1 VSPSQ
6 PLPVILLWH
15 MHQPQYKDALTG
27 QYALPWTYLHAI
39 KDYTDMAA
47 HLEANREARAVVN
60 FTPLLIEQVEELAR
74 RIAGHFDSGSPLP
87 DPVLGLL
94 GPGPVPTEPAARL
107 ELLRACLKA
116 QRKQMIERFGPYLE
130 LATIAETLGTPE
142 RVAYASDQF
151 IHDLAVWYHL
161 AWLGETVRRADPL
174 VARLTERGRDFS
186 APQRRELLRLIAEL
200 IAQVIPRYRQLAER
214 GQIELSV
221 TPYGHPII
229 PLLLDFQCARD
240 AVPAMTLPHHARYPG
255 GAARATWHIEE
266 ALRVFTRAFGIR
278 PAGCWPAE
286 GAISAGTLELLA
298 SVGGFR
304 WAASSAGVLRLSLA
318 QTDAEA
324 ATDPLAYNRS
334 YRLGG
339 TGMSCFFRDDGL
351 SDLIGFT
358 YATWHGDDAAA
369 NLVSQLNQ
377 LAREYHDGNHAVLI
391 ALDGENAWEHYPFNG
406 YYFLRALYSQL
417 AKHPH
422 LRLTTLSECLERGIQ
437 PAPLPRL
444 CAGSWVHGTLATWI
458 GEPAKNRAWDL
469 LCDAK
474 EAYDRMTRE
483 MDPAQRAAAMRQLA
497 LCESS
502 DWFWWFG
509 DYNPADA
516 VSQFDRLYRR
526 QLVTLYRRLNL
537 APPGDL
543 ALPIAA
549 GSGAPEHGGV
559 MRRAHAS

>member
-1 VSPSQ
+1 MTTAQ
-6 PLPVILLWH
+6 RLPVILLWH
-15 MHQPQYKDALTG
+15 MHQPQYRDALSG
-27 QYALPWTYLHAI
+27 QYTLPWTYLHAI

-47 HLEANREARAVVN
+47 HLEGNAEARCVVN
-60 FTPLLIEQVEELAR
+60 FTPLLIEQLEEIGG
-74 RIAGHFDSGSPLP
+74 RIAAHLESGSELP
-87 DPVLGLL
+87 DPILALL
-94 GPGPVPTEPAARL
+94 GPESVPTEPATRL
-107 ELLRACLKA
+107 ELLRGCLRA

-142 RVAYASDQF
+142 RVSYASDQF

-161 AWLGETVRRADPL
+161 AWVGETVRRTDPL
-174 VARLTERGRDFS
+174 IARLTERGGDYT
-186 APQRRELLRLIAEL
+186 AAERRALLEL
-200 IAQVIPRYRQLAER
+200 IGELVTRIIPRYRALAER
-214 GQIELSV
+214 GQCELSV

-240 AVPAMTLPHHARYPG
+240 AVPEMTLPAHAAYPG

-266 ALRVFTRAFGIR
+266 AVRVFTRAFGAA

-286 GAISAGTLELLA
+286 GAISGATLELLA
-298 SVGGFR
+298 SQGRFR
-304 WAASSAGVLRLSLA
+304 WAASSAGVLRASLA
-318 QTDAEA
+318 LTDSA
-324 ATDPLAYNRS
+324 AAQDPQAYNRP

-339 TGMSCFFRDDGL
+339 TGMSCFFRDDAL

-369 NLVSQLNQ
+369 NLCNELQQ
-377 LAREYHDGNHAVLI
+377 LAADYEEGNHAVLI

-406 YYFLRALYSQL
+406 YYFLRALYAQL
-417 AKHPH
+417 ANHPR
-422 LRLTTLSECLERGIQ
+422 LELTTLSACLARGIQ
-437 PAPLPRL
+437 PAPLPRV

-458 GEPAKNRAWDL
+458 GDPAKNSAWDL

-474 EAYDRMTRE
+474 EAYDRSLRE
-483 MDPAQRAAAMRQLA
+483 MSDPAQRAAAGRQLA
-497 LCESS
+497 LCEGS

-509 DYNPADA
+509 DYNPADT

-526 QLVTLYRRLNL
+526 QLLALYRRLDLN
-537 APPGDL
+537 PPATL

-549 GSGAPEHGGV
+549 GSGTPEHGGV
-559 MRRAHAS
+559 MRRASA